1 MSLTL
6 PVQNALETKF
16 IVQLR
21 GGEATAER
29 LLRRGKVNLAESN
42 VGLILDLVA
51 LILESVC

>member
-29 LLRRGKVNLAESN
+29 LLRGGKVNLAESN

-51 LILESVC
+51 LILE